1 VTAGQHRCPVLLI
14 RAMADSTGTICAW
27 SPATWRKKGRPRPR
41 RAKLRVMNVAMVN
54 PWSAEQF
61 LDWAARQEERYE
73 FDGIRPVAMV
83 GGSANHNR
91 ISQNIY
97 AALRSRLRGTPCS
110 HFGPDLGVR
119 TIGER
124 VRYPDALITCT
135 KFPGTER
142 LAPDVVIIFEVI
154 GSDSGRRDRIEKVRE
169 YAAVASVRRYVIVE
183 SSGSGLLVLR
193 RQQGDVAFIA
203 LTLTGEDTLTLPEI
217 GASMPVAE
225 FYEDVEFVETGAA
238 E

>member
-1 VTAGQHRCPVLLI
+1 MPFSSRRFRAGIAPEYL
-14 RAMADSTGTICAW
+14 GTPRIMPGHGAE
-27 SPATWRKKGRPRPR
+27 RKCRR
-41 RAKLRVMNVAMVN
+41 RARPDAAGKNGERSVPRHAKLLPMNVAMTK
-54 PWSAEQF
+54 PWTAEQF

-154 GSDSGRRDRIEKVRE
+154 SSDSGRRDRIEKVRE

-183 SSGSGLLVLR
+183 SSGSGLLVLH
-193 RQQGDVAFIA
+193 RQQGDAAFTA
-203 LTLTGEDTLTLPEI
+203 LTLTGE
-217 GASMPVAE
+217 
-225 FYEDVEFVETGAA
+225 
-238 E
+238 